1 MAGVGFPVTVQRNSA
16 LWPCW
21 TFSTEG
27 VTVATGW
34 APSAA
39 TEGDT
44 SVKLWLENW
53 DFPEVHEEIKHEVVK
68 RNMKPCQEYNSC
80 AWTLYRLSC
89 GDACDYNELLRLRE
103 RVMTSAH
110 APTHTLG
117 SLDPQSRWN
126 RWDVA
131 GRPWHGL
138 WAYCCLRQFGWLLD
152 FVFNPV
158 WSQSDRAKER
168 PLSVAREEYEA
179 I

>member
-27 VTVATGW
+27 VMVATGW

-44 SVKLWLENW
+44 LVKHWLENW
-53 DFPEVHEEIKHEVVK
+53 DFPEVHGEIKREVVE
-68 RNMKPCQEYNSC
+68 RNMKPWQENSC

-89 GDACDYNELLRLRE
+89 GDACEYNELIRLRE
-103 RVMTSAH
+103 SDDLCTCPH
-110 APTHTLG
+110 PH
-117 SLDPQSRWN
+117 PWQSRFSEQMKQM
-126 RWDVA
+126 RC
-131 GRPWHGL
+131 GRQALAWPL
-138 WAYCCLRQFGWLLD
+138 LAYCCLRQFGWLLD

-158 WSQSDRAKER
+158 WSQGDRAKER